1 MRSVIIGLGVL
12 SLLLTSGCSM
22 SAFNQRQFAKRT
34 DAEIC
39 ARYGVDPRSQVYLDC
54 IVEQERRRD
63 AATARQTGLISEG
76 TDVVAGRRY

>member
-1 MRSVIIGLGVL
+1 MRSVIIGLGAL

-54 IVEQERRRD
+54 IV
-63 AATARQTGLISEG
+63 
-76 TDVVAGRRY
+76 